1 MKHIISLSA
10 AREQMPKQSQL
21 RFRLR
26 KYRLVY
32 LLILPPVLA
41 ILVFC
46 YLPMVGITMAF
57 LNYRLGSGV
66 LGMFTRPWIGLANFK
81 SLLMSYYFTRVLFN
95 TIWISLLKLIFV
107 FPSPILLALL
117 LNELRALRF
126 KRVVQ
131 TVSYLPFFLSAV
143 VVQGLVLAVFS
154 PAYGLLNNLRQ
165 LFGAQAIHYLGD
177 SSYFRGIIV
186 GTDVWQQMGWG
197 AIVYLA
203 AITSIDPGLYE
214 AAVIDGAGRLRQAW
228 HITLASIIDIILMFF
243 ILRIG
248 TILSAGF
255 EMIFLLYSPVVYNV
269 ADIIDTYAYREGLLR
284 SNFGYGTA
292 IGLFKSAV
300 GFLLIWVTNRAVRR
314 LGGQGIW

>member
-1 MKHIISLSA
+1 
-10 AREQMPKQSQL
+10 
-21 RFRLR
+21 
-26 KYRLVY
+26 
-32 LLILPPVLA
+32 
-41 ILVFC
+41 
-46 YLPMVGITMAF
+46 
-57 LNYRLGSGV
+57 
-66 LGMFTRPWIGLANFK
+66 
-81 SLLMSYYFTRVLFN
+81 
-95 TIWISLLKLIFV
+95 
-107 FPSPILLALL
+107 
-117 LNELRALRF
+117 
-126 KRVVQ
+126 
-131 TVSYLPFFLSAV
+131 
-143 VVQGLVLAVFS
+143 
-154 PAYGLLNNLRQ
+154 
-165 LFGAQAIHYLGD
+165 
-177 SSYFRGIIV
+177 
-186 GTDVWQQMGWG
+186 
-197 AIVYLA
+197 VYLA

-300 GFLLIWVTNRAVRR
+300 GFLLIWATNRAVRR